1 MTYGM
6 PYCGSKNRIAMDIIA
21 ILPKARVLVDM
32 FAGGCAISHA
42 ALVSGRYD
50 CIIANDV
57 TDIAGYFGRAVRG
70 EIPEPDR
77 FVSREEFFA
86 KKDIDPL
93 IRVVWSFGNKGN
105 CYLISREK
113 ESLLSSR
120 VGASCVTGD
129 APCNGC
135 ELGKSRRVCTARR
148 EYTITQRIMRLREME
163 GIASKLV
170 TMRADYTQ
178 VPIPCDSIVYAD
190 PPYEGA
196 VQPYTGERFDSQA
209 FWKWAA
215 ACPVPVYVSERSAP
229 DGWVCLFEKELT
241 ISMAANSNKQ
251 KRIERLFIH
260 EKWARASAP
269 LYGNTRDK
277 NDPAG

>member
-6 PYCGSKNRIAMDIIA
+6 PYCGSKNRIAMYIIA
-21 ILPKARVLVDM
+21 ILPKARVLVDL

-42 ALVSGRYD
+42 ALMSGRYD

-57 TDIAGYFGRAVRG
+57 TDIAGFFGRAVRG

-77 FVSREEFFA
+77 FVSRDEFFA

-93 IRVVWSFGNKGN
+93 IRVGWSFGNTGN
-105 CYLISREK
+105 SYLISREK
-113 ESLLSSR
+113 ESLLRSR

-135 ELGKSRRVCTARR
+135 DLCDVRTHCLARNV
-148 EYTITQRIMRLREME
+148 YTRTQRIMRLRELK
-163 GIASKLV
+163 GLASKLV

-178 VPIPCDSIVYAD
+178 VPIPCDAIVYAD

-209 FWKWAA
+209 FWEWAT
-215 ACPVPVYVSERSAP
+215 ACPVPVYVSERDAP
-229 DGWVCLFEKELT
+229 DGWVCLFGKELT
-241 ISMAANSNKQ
+241 IRMAANSNNQ

-260 EKWARASAP
+260 EKWVSACAP
-269 LYGNTRDK
+269 YGNARDK